1 MDARKKAYGRS
12 IVFSALAGWAFFL
25 LLPSGASA
33 ASYGNTAASET
44 TQWNIDEGPPGS
56 GAQNSTE
63 GLLQTFSVPTWV
75 NASGLTLYLAELGA
89 TDGDVLVSLCLAPD
103 TAYADPCSNGTA
115 NLLETWTIPDGDLP
129 TEFPV
134 TTATTLDL
142 GADGGVQ
149 LWEGFTY
156 GLWIRRTGTTG
167 VVQAAYTTGDYAN
180 GNLYDTAAGNS
191 CTPEWIHTSANSP
204 GSCSTTDTRDIRF
217 FFSDLDSGAF
227 TLTLSAIG
235 GQLWARGAC
244 VLPSAL
250 PDGWSVSRYVDV
262 EYRHD
267 SATGTWLLGQLECVD
282 GSYGFEDNA
291 PAALRSVWNG
301 DWLVRATQSGEPT
314 SWTASATATVDVAGN
329 PTPNPVDVLGLE
341 DCRDYSLVV
350 DLDGAVGCYFRG
362 LTDAF
367 RNEPPL
373 QWYFQLASVFSATTT
388 VPLELEFDLPGSSN
402 TWLVYSSASNGGIV
416 AALDATPEVL
426 GMSWYELMD
435 FGLWLSFGFYLI
447 ARGRSLV

>member
-1 MDARKKAYGRS
+1 MEARKKTYGRS

-33 ASYGNTAASET
+33 ASYGNTAASES

-63 GLLQTFSVPTWV
+63 GILQTFSVPNWV

-89 TDGDVLVSLCLAPD
+89 TDGNVLVSLCLAPD
-103 TAYADPCSNGTA
+103 RAYADPCSNGTA
-115 NLLETWTIPDGDLP
+115 NLLETWTITDGQLP

-142 GADGGVQ
+142 GAGGGVQ
-149 LWEGFTY
+149 LWPGLSY
-156 GLWIRRTGTTG
+156 GLWIRRTATTG
-167 VVQAAYTTGDYAN
+167 VVQVAYTTGDYAA
-180 GNLYDTAAGNS
+180 GDSYDTATGNS
-191 CTPEWIHTSANSP
+191 CSPEWISTTANSP
-204 GSCSTTDTRDIRF
+204 GSCSATDTRDVRF
-217 FFSDLDSGAF
+217 HFSDLDDSYF
-227 TLTLSAIG
+227 TLSLSAIG

-244 VLPSAL
+244 VQPSSLPE
-250 PDGWSVSRYVDV
+250 GWAVSRYVDI
-262 EYRHD
+262 EYRHA
-267 SATGTWLLGQLECVD
+267 SATGTWLLGSAECAD
-282 GSYGFEDNA
+282 GSYDAG
-291 PAALRSVWNG
+291 LRSVWNG
-301 DWLVRATQSGEPT
+301 EWLVVARQSGEPT
-314 SWTASATATVDVAGN
+314 SWDASATATIDVAGN
-329 PTPNPVDVLGLE
+329 PTENPVDALGLE
-341 DCRDYSLVV
+341 DCGAYSLVV